1 MTRVALDTVAGRG
14 VHAGVKPGTAGA
26 ATVDLVP
33 AGTTRAGLA
42 TALGVP
48 AAAIALYPSRHAGAS
63 KDTVLDVMA
72 RATDPRTLA
81 AALQDFA
88 AGLPLAHVD
97 HAGLSFIC
105 VVRACFAAASRHHNT
120 ANMLM

>member
-1 MTRVALDTVAGRG
+1 MERRG

-33 AGTTRAGLA
+33 TGTTRAGVA
-42 TALGVP
+42 AAVVP
-48 AAAIALYPSRHAGAS
+48 AAATALCPSRHAGAS
-63 KDTVLDVMA
+63 KDTVLGVVA
-72 RATDPRTLA
+72 RATDPRALE
-81 AALQDFA
+81 AALRDFE